1 MAANDDARMI
11 GAIADAVAYV
21 GNQRGGDALL
31 YAEAGP
37 GWVRGSLFI
46 DYPELIEWVNPAAHH
61 ISELVLRLWTAA
73 PDAKKWRALTM
84 IVGEQ
89 IYQTESDYGEGWTDE
104 EDESDR
110 REPIVLRFFGD
121 KPVFYPTLDR
131 GEESHGYANSML
143 FWNR

>member
-21 GNQRGGDALL
+21 GNKRGGDALL

-46 DYPELIEWVNPAAHH
+46 DYPEFIEWVNPAAHH

-73 PDAKKWRALTM
+73 ADAKKWRALTM
-84 IVGEQ
+84 IVGQE
-89 IYQTESDYGEGWTDE
+89 IYRTELDYGEDWSDE
-104 EDESDR
+104 QDEGDR
-110 REPIVLRFFGD
+110 REPIVSRFFGN
-121 KPVFYPTLDR
+121 KPVDYPMLDWD
-131 GEESHGYANSML
+131 EESHGTVHSMM
-143 FWNR
+143 FRNG